1 LEWKCKILLNLFTEQ
16 IILAIAGWWKN
27 RKYGHAHFFPGQF
40 SDRAG
45 KYYKNYGKEYTRKGM
60 IQWYVNAINNARLDI
75 TAQEYYNTD
84 TNLYNTASVEPN
96 KKLFVD
102 NLTVYDCSK
111 V

>member
-1 LEWKCKILLNLFTEQ
+1 
-16 IILAIAGWWKN
+16 
-27 RKYGHAHFFPGQF
+27 
-40 SDRAG
+40 
-45 KYYKNYGKEYTRKGM
+45 M

-84 TNLYNTASVEPN
+84 TNLYNTASEEPN